1 MGSQTSATGNGRQG
15 RVLIVTDIAAERK
28 SISTTLAHAGYEVVE
43 AESGEQAIKLAQD
56 VHHPLAIDV
65 VLCDIR
71 MTPGDGVETITFF
84 RRKYPAT
91 PVVALTAHP
100 DVELAVSL
108 MRRGVVDFLVK
119 PVLQEELRMV
129 VRRAVEQRVSC
140 KSPVCEER

>member
-1 MGSQTSATGNGRQG
+1 MGSQTSATGNRRQG
-15 RVLIVTDIAAERK
+15 RILVVADVAAERK
-28 SISTTLAHAGYEVVE
+28 SISTTLAHTGYEVVE

-129 VRRAVEQRVSC
+129 VRRAVEQRESC

>member
-1 MGSQTSATGNGRQG
+1 MGLQTSATGNGRQG
-15 RVLIVTDIAAERK
+15 RILVVADVAAERK
-28 SISTTLAHAGYEVVE
+28 SISMTLAHAGYGVLE
-43 AESGEQAIKLAQD
+43 AESGEQAIKVAQD

>member
-1 MGSQTSATGNGRQG
+1 MGSQTSATEGRRQG
-15 RVLIVTDIAAERK
+15 RVLVVDDVAAVRK
-28 SISTTLAHAGYEVVE
+28 SIRMTLAHAGYEVVE

>member
-1 MGSQTSATGNGRQG
+1 MGSQTPATGNGGQG
-15 RVLIVTDIAAERK
+15 RILVVDDVATVRK
-28 SISTTLAHAGYEVVE
+28 SISMTLAHAGYEVVE

-56 VHHPLAIDV
+56 VQHPFVIDV

-71 MTPGDGVETITFF
+71 LSPGDGVETITFF

-129 VRRAVEQRVSC
+129 VKRAVEQRVNC

>member
-1 MGSQTSATGNGRQG
+1 MGSQTSATGNGGPG
-15 RVLIVTDIAAERK
+15 RVLIVDDVAAVRK
-28 SISTTLAHAGYEVVE
+28 SIAMTLAHAGYEVVE

-56 VHHPLAIDV
+56 VQHPLAVDV
-65 VLCDIR
+65 VICDIR

-91 PVVALTAHP
+91 PVVALTAYP

-108 MRRGVVDFLVK
+108 MRQGVVDFLVK

-129 VRRAVEQRVSC
+129 VKRAVEQRVSC
-140 KSPVCEER
+140 MSPVCEER